1 MHADLTGKTA
11 LVTGGGTGIGR
22 EIAVALAESGAKVA
36 ITYLSHRPDAKFE
49 EQITAAGSPFIAQE
63 VDATDAA
70 ALRAGIDGIAES
82 LGSID
87 ILVNNIGGLIQ
98 RETIADMSLEL
109 WRKVM
114 SVNLDSTF
122 VATNATLPHMRS
134 GWGRI
139 INISSLAGHNGGS
152 AGSVAYA
159 SSKAAM
165 FGFTKGLAKELASQ
179 GITVNAI
186 APGFIEATPFHDT
199 FTPAADKAEVLT
211 RIPVGRAGIPS
222 DVASA
227 ALWFASPGAGF
238 ITGTTADV
246 NGGMYF
252 A

>member
-1 MHADLTGKTA
+1 MTPTLAGKTA

-22 EIAVALAESGAKVA
+22 EIALALAAAGAHVA
-36 ITYLSHRPDAKFE
+36 ITHLSHKPDADFE
-49 EQITAAGSPFIAQE
+49 DQITASGSPYVALE
-63 VDATDAA
+63 VDATDADELRSAIGDIA
-70 ALRAGIDGIAES
+70 AR

-98 RETIADMSLEL
+98 REKIADMSLEL
-109 WRKVM
+109 WRRVM
-114 SVNLDSTF
+114 AVNLDSTF
-122 VATNATLPHMRS
+122 VATNAALAYMTS

-165 FGFTKGLAKELASQ
+165 FGFTKGLAKEVAGQ

-199 FTPAADKAEVLT
+199 FTPPADKIEAIS
-211 RIPVGRAGIPS
+211 RIPVGRAGVPG
-222 DVASA
+222 DVAAA
-227 ALWFASPGAGF
+227 ALWFASPGTGF
-238 ITGTTADV
+238 ITGTTADI
-246 NGGMYF
+246 NGGQYF